1 MKSWLHDNCIDMYLT
16 HNEGKSSVA
25 DRFIRTWMNE
35 FYKYMRSISKN
46 VYIDKLDDIV
56 NECNNTYI
64 TIKMTPTMYWLW
76 HGK

>member
-1 MKSWLHDNCIDMYLT
+1 
-16 HNEGKSSVA
+16 
-25 DRFIRTWMNE
+25 MNE

-46 VYIDKLDDIV
+46 VYIDKLDDTV

-64 TIKMTPTMYWLW
+64 TIKMTPTMYSLW